1 MGIACKFSAVNIR
14 LYLAEEEQD
23 LERDMLPLILSEYS
37 CPINSDVENFLK
49 KQAVDF
55 TLKDQSVT
63 YLVFSNKNA
72 ELLGYFT
79 LTVKPITIN
88 ASEFSNHMKRKLERV
103 GEYDKVRQT
112 YNMAAYLIAQL
123 GKNYSR
129 GANEFM
135 TGKELLDLAIEQVK
149 ELQYQAG
156 GTVVFLESED
166 REKLKK
172 FYQEENGFREFGA
185 REIMSRKH
193 EPHRL
198 VQMLKVI

>member
-1 MGIACKFSAVNIR
+1 MEMVRKFSAVNIR
-14 LYLAEEEQD
+14 LFLAEEEHD
-23 LERDMLPLILSEYS
+23 IGKSALSLILSEFS
-37 CPINSDVENFLK
+37 CPMNVDVEYFLR

-63 YLVFSNKNA
+63 YLVFSNENV

-79 LTVKPITIN
+79 ITIKPITIN
-88 ASEFSNHMKRKLERV
+88 VREFSNHMKRKLQRV
-103 GEYDKVRQT
+103 GEFDEAHQT

-123 GKNYSR
+123 GKNYAHS
-129 GANEFM
+129 ADKTI
-135 TGKELLDLAIEQVK
+135 TGKELLDLAMDQVK

-166 REKLKK
+166 RKSLRK
-172 FYQEENGFREFGA
+172 FYQEENGFREFGT
-185 REIMSRKH
+185 RETISQRH

>member
-1 MGIACKFSAVNIR
+1 
-14 LYLAEEEQD
+14 
-23 LERDMLPLILSEYS
+23 
-37 CPINSDVENFLK
+37 
-49 KQAVDF
+49 
-55 TLKDQSVT
+55 
-63 YLVFSNKNA
+63 
-72 ELLGYFT
+72 
-79 LTVKPITIN
+79 
-88 ASEFSNHMKRKLERV
+88 MKRKLQRV
-103 GEYDKVRQT
+103 GEYDKVHQT

-129 GANEFM
+129 SANEFI

-185 REIMSRKH
+185 REVMSRQH

>member
-1 MGIACKFSAVNIR
+1 MGMACKFSAVNIR
-14 LYLAEEEQD
+14 LYLTEKEND
-23 LERDMLPLILSEYS
+23 LGKSALSLILSEYS
-37 CPINSDVENFLK
+37 CPINTDVEDFLK

-63 YLVFSNKNA
+63 YLVFSNENA

-79 LTVKPITIN
+79 ITIKPITIN
-88 ASEFSNHMKRKLERV
+88 AKEFSNHMKRKLLRV
-103 GEYDKVRQT
+103 GEFDEIHQT

-123 GKNYSR
+123 GKNYSHS
-129 GANEFM
+129 ANKFI
-135 TGKELLDLAIEQVK
+135 TGKELLDLAIDQVK

-166 REKLKK
+166 RQNLRR
-172 FYQEENGFREFGA
+172 FYQEENGFREFGT
-185 REIMSRKH
+185 RETISRQH